1 MGHKTK
7 HLGVMMIVGA
17 APRTAASVFTA
28 TLLRAKVCRWS
39 FLAVAVVVFVVVV
52 VVGASG

>member
-7 HLGVMMIVGA
+7 HLGVMMIVGVS
-17 APRTAASVFTA
+17 PRTAASVFTA
-28 TLLRAKVCRWS
+28 TLLRAKICRWS
-39 FLAVAVVVFVVVV
+39 LLDVAVAVAVV

>member
-1 MGHKTK
+1 
-7 HLGVMMIVGA
+7 MIVGA
-17 APRTAASVFTA
+17 APRTAASVFTV

-52 VVGASG
+52 GASG